1 MNITRLLTVLSLIVP
16 LGTGTLTSCS
26 SSPTIGGGGSV
37 DTTDGTDT
45 RGNNDKGDAGTDPDI
60 FVPGPG
66 GGGRNDAGTLPPA
79 CRENPDQ
86 CYVAGDAGPACG
98 DGVVDDGEE
107 CDDGNSLPGDGCNG
121 ACKVE
126 PFYDCGDGTK
136 CVFTIVCGD
145 GVVDRGEVC
154 DDGNTKDGD
163 GCSADC
169 TQQDASYVC
178 IPGQACQRLY
188 ECGDGRVNGSDE
200 CDDGNTKDGDGC
212 DSKCK
217 LEDGFRC
224 PSPGNPCVERPV
236 CGNKKRETGEQ
247 CDDGNTSRGDGCTET
262 CRLEKDWECND
273 QGECRYTPECG
284 DGKVSGNDGCSDE
297 CTVIDEGYVCERPG
311 FACRAICGDGL
322 VRGTETCDDGN
333 LVDNDG
339 CSSSCRREP
348 RYGCTTPA
356 NGPSVCTLAVCGNG
370 VREGDEACDDGNTIA
385 GDGCGPTCQHE
396 PTFDR
401 VLVNG
406 HYEPV
411 ARLTCGDGLK
421 TGDEECDDGNIA
433 DNDGCSSDCKEEP
446 GYECDE
452 SIEYP
457 NAVQFKVV
465 YRDFKQR
472 SAQGGHPHMKVSNT
486 NPPNTGADLGIVGA
500 LCTPDNQ
507 ANCGRLDVDGKP
519 VYAGGNH
526 LSIDNDNF
534 DVDYHRS
541 AFGLWYRDT
550 NTTVYDITG
559 NNLIQIAPNPGLCAG
574 GTCNTAPAPETAPF
588 TLTLG
593 KVNNPND
600 PDVASPYRFSQNNN
614 TFYPLGSNVNG
625 NMIPSR
631 GFGFVTADGEN
642 RNWHF
647 TSELRYFFQ
656 YQGGEE
662 LVFFGDDDVWVFV
675 NGRLAVDIGGIHS
688 TAWGRVVLGDEDSTC
703 TWPKT
708 TSQFNTQPSSCSR
721 SAEEVDDL
729 TDNRFNITKGGVY
742 EIVVF
747 QAERHPMHSNYQ
759 LTLSGFLAPRSV
771 CHTICGDGV
780 PTPDEEC
787 DDGEDNTTTPQYDKC
802 TTSCELGPFCGD
814 GVKNG
819 DEECDN
825 GVNISGWGDTD
836 PNACA
841 PGCKAVPTCG
851 DGQLDP
857 GFEECDNGQNNVAS
871 GYGECTT
878 ECTVGAFCGDGVRD
892 TEHGETCD
900 DGVNDGQYGSCN
912 LDCTPGPRCGDGI
925 VQAEWGEQCDGQA
938 NCSDTCRLGAQ
949 CGDGIVQSELGE
961 ECDDG
966 DNAGGYGQCAPS
978 CLLGPYCG
986 DGVVQSQEQCDD
998 GENNGGYGECAAG
1011 CRLGDRCGDGI
1022 VQTEFGEECDDGNSR
1037 PNDGCSP
1044 TCRKERRGTVK

>member
-284 DGKVSGNDGCSDE
+284 DGKVSGNEVCDDGNTVSGDGCSDE

-311 FACRAICGDGL
+311 FACRTVCGDGI
-322 VRGTETCDDGN
+322 VAGN
-333 LVDNDG
+333 
-339 CSSSCRREP
+339 EQ
-348 RYGCTTPA
+348 
-356 NGPSVCTLAVCGNG
+356 
-370 VREGDEACDDGNTIA
+370 CDDGNTTRDDGCSERCRLEANTVCTGEPSVCRATVCGDGVVEGTEPCDNGGIGWGNGCTPECQVEPSCPVGGA
-385 GDGCGPTCQHE
+385 CASECGDGIKFPDEDCDDGNVVDGDGCSSTCKIEPGFLCQEAAGGNTLVMPMIVRDFVGAGSTLVPGITQRNMDFEWPQNTWSAQFGLRTGLVAQTLGANKKPMFAYDGDATSNDDMGNCPQTYNQQVRDNIHYCERFVQNAESFSRWYNDVDAYNNTYQRELVLTRIGDTFVYDSDTHRPDGTAHGNERNGFWPLEDVVTTGKIAQCNNGPQRNFHFTSEVHHWFQYDNTVE
-396 PTFDR
+396 PTLTFTGDDD
-401 VLVNG
+401 VFVFIAGKLVIDIGGIHGKLQGSVTLTSNG
-406 HYEPV
+406 DAVERRGTNNTLVRTIDLNLEHGKIYEIIV
-411 ARLTCGDGLK
+411 FQAERNSCESNYRLELKNFQLAKSVCTPRCGDGIL
-421 TGDEECDDGNIA
+421 TADEECDDG
-433 DNDGCSSDCKEEP
+433 
-446 GYECDE
+446 DE
-452 SIEYP
+452 L
-457 NAVQFKVV
+457 
-465 YRDFKQR
+465 
-472 SAQGGHPHMKVSNT
+472 NT
-486 NPPNTGADLGIVGA
+486 
-500 LCTPDNQ
+500 
-507 ANCGRLDVDGKP
+507 
-519 VYAGGNH
+519 
-526 LSIDNDNF
+526 
-534 DVDYHRS
+534 
-541 AFGLWYRDT
+541 
-550 NTTVYDITG
+550 
-559 NNLIQIAPNPGLCAG
+559 
-574 GTCNTAPAPETAPF
+574 
-588 TLTLG
+588 
-593 KVNNPND
+593 
-600 PDVASPYRFSQNNN
+600 
-614 TFYPLGSNVNG
+614 
-625 NMIPSR
+625 
-631 GFGFVTADGEN
+631 
-642 RNWHF
+642 
-647 TSELRYFFQ
+647 
-656 YQGGEE
+656 
-662 LVFFGDDDVWVFV
+662 
-675 NGRLAVDIGGIHS
+675 
-688 TAWGRVVLGDEDSTC
+688 
-703 TWPKT
+703 
-708 TSQFNTQPSSCSR
+708 
-721 SAEEVDDL
+721 
-729 TDNRFNITKGGVY
+729 
-742 EIVVF
+742 
-747 QAERHPMHSNYQ
+747 
-759 LTLSGFLAPRSV
+759 
-771 CHTICGDGV
+771 
-780 PTPDEEC
+780 PTPEY
-787 DDGEDNTTTPQYDKC
+787 GKC

-912 LDCTPGPRCGDGI
+912 PDCTPGPRCGDGI
-925 VQAEWGEQCDGQA
+925 VQSEWGEQCDGQA
-938 NCSDTCRLGAQ
+938 NCSDTCRFGAQ
-949 CGDGIVQSELGE
+949 CGDGIVQPELGE

-966 DNAGGYGQCAPS
+966 TNAGGYGQCAPS

-998 GENNGGYGECAAG
+998 GENNGGYGECAPG